1 MSEEDFLKELKLIKP
16 CPKGIEVP
24 VPTLEEVGLE
34 TTGKFQLSWFINTLN
49 IEGVSTRDV
58 YNNDSMMREYLQTR
72 FYNVLSD
79 DKNTL
84 KDNLCIAIQVFQN
97 EYSKEVRY
105 FTSIDELVRCLCSKA
120 IYSTCDIFIK
130 GLISRENKGISDE
143 EIVHRT
149 DIVFD
154 FDDKDRKDG
163 TKWVAKDIDEL
174 FKQLKIKYTMIVN
187 SGNGLHVY
195 VTLKGVNKDNL
206 YKVSEVNKVMARIVG
221 SDTAVTGLSHLIRV
235 VGTFNNKENRKP
247 KLVKIVKNSAKS
259 KEDGVIDYKSNMVY
273 GYNIEALYKNFV
285 EEGNTEYITKTER
298 IKKLGSEKS
307 DSDIPK
313 GISKCEHIWMTNG
326 VLDGERNETIG
337 KLYSLLLFRGLNKDE
352 IMEQILKFNSV
363 CVPPKDETKVI
374 SQVERL
380 WRRSEKGSE
389 KGLKVS
395 GTGVGCDKCTDTTC
409 CYRRANAQ
417 MTYEPLKLNE
427 LDIYDEDNLVI
438 LNRTTQVSY
447 CRKGLK
453 KSMDA
458 KEFFVL
464 TMIAYWKSLS
474 YGKLVEELSYEGK
487 CKYAD
492 RTLKNILKSLIEKGH
507 ISEKDGV
514 YTEKRKVTDN
524 AENMGVYSAILKN
537 CVQNIV
543 TEEETQFYCYI
554 KSKYIEQYREGL
566 ASKKFLYI
574 NVGEVAK
581 ELGKTDRMINK
592 YLEALTY
599 KAVISKCEKKRREKV
614 GVYYQYR
621 LHF

>member
-16 CPKGIEVP
+16 CPEGTP
-24 VPTLEEVGLE
+24 VPPVSNVLEELGLKII
-34 TTGKFQLSWFINTLN
+34 GKGQLSWYMNALN
-49 IEGVSTRDV
+49 IEGVSMRDV

-84 KDNLCIAIQVFQN
+84 KDNLCVAIQVFQN

-105 FTSIDELVRCLCSKA
+105 FTSIDELVKCLCSKS
-120 IYSTCDIFIK
+120 IYSHCDIFLK
-130 GLISRENKGISDE
+130 GLISNENRGISDE

-154 FDDKDRKDG
+154 FDDKDRADG
-163 TKWVAKDIDEL
+163 GKWTANDINKL
-174 FKQLKIKYTMIVN
+174 FTNLNIKYTMMVN

-206 YKVSEVNKVMARIVG
+206 YKVTEVNKVVARIVK
-221 SDTAVTGLSHLIRV
+221 SDTAVTGLSHLIRLG
-235 VGTFNNKENRKP
+235 GTYNNKESYKA
-247 KLVKIVKNSAKS
+247 KKVLIVKNHAKT
-259 KEDGVIDYKSNMVY
+259 KEEGLIDYKSTMIY
-273 GYNIEALYKNFV
+273 GYNLEALYDNFV
-285 EEGNTEYITKTER
+285 VQGNTKYITKEEP
-298 IKKLGSEKS
+298 IKKL

-313 GISKCEHIWMTNG
+313 GISKCEHTWMTYG
-326 VLDGERNETIG
+326 VQDGERNKTIG

-352 IMEQILKFNSV
+352 IVEQILKFNSV

-380 WRRSEKGSE
+380 WKRSED
-389 KGLKVS
+389 GLKQGKKIS
-395 GTGVGCDKCTDTTC
+395 GFGVGCDKCDDKDC
-409 CYRRANAQ
+409 CYQGAK
-417 MTYEPLKLNE
+417 MTYEPISE
-427 LDIYDEDNLVI
+427 LDIYDEYDLLV
-438 LNRTTQVSY
+438 LNRKTQVKY

-464 TMIAYWKSLS
+464 SMIAYWKTLN
-474 YGKLVEELSYEGK
+474 YDRLVAELSFEGK

-492 RTLKNILKSLIEKGH
+492 RTLKSILKSLIDKGH
-507 ISEKDGV
+507 IEEKDGV
-514 YTEKRKVTDN
+514 YTEKRKATDTT
-524 AENMGVYSAILKN
+524 ENMGVFSAILKN

-543 TEEETQFYCYI
+543 TEEETQFYCYL

-574 NVGEVAK
+574 NVDEVAK
-581 ELGKTDRMINK
+581 ELGKSERIIYN
-592 YLEALTY
+592 YLEALTN
-599 KAVISKCEKKRREKV
+599 KAVMSKCEKKRREKV